1 MKSIRFMAQVPGL
14 MAWEKLFIGQ
24 AQRRERNVA
33 FDGLVLI
40 TDLSRFGGQNIKSFQ
55 GGNYYCGIVS

>member
-1 MKSIRFMAQVPGL
+1 MVQVPGL
-14 MAWEKLFIGQ
+14 MEWEKLFIGQ

-40 TDLSRFGGQNIKSFQ
+40 TNLSRFEGQNNKAFL
-55 GGNYYCGIVS
+55 GGSYCCGIVS